1 MKKKIKVAKNRLVF
15 ESQSGYKIVRA
26 NWLSNLLF
34 APVNSCYR
42 YYLLAPDKVLP
53 IVGSR
58 WLWYVYSC
66 LEEEDKEF
74 NPSDYTTKL

>member
-1 MKKKIKVAKNRLVF
+1 MKKKTKNSRLVF
-15 ESQSGYKIVRA
+15 ESQGGYRIMRA

-34 APVNSCYR
+34 APIGSHYR
-42 YYLLAPDKVLP
+42 YYLLSPDKIIP

-74 NPSDYTTKL
+74 HSSDYTTKL